1 MIYFHITRQDLLYR
15 FLKIY
20 VRLAIRLF
28 CHSIAIDKRALLQSR
43 GPLLIASNH
52 PNSFLDAII
61 FDILFDIPITSLARG
76 DAFKNKRIFRVL
88 RSLKMLPVYRI
99 REGAENLNTNYDTFN
114 SCIVLFRQNEG
125 VLIFSEGLC
134 VNEWHLR
141 PLKKGT
147 ARLAF
152 QAWDAEVPLKVLPA
166 GINYSSFRKYGKR
179 VIIHFGDF
187 IEAENFEGVSTDGE
201 KNVLFNKILTERLQP
216 LVYEI
221 EPGDKE
227 EMNKKFGSTPLIQKY
242 LLAIPALVGALLHA
256 PIYWFSKGIFHL
268 FFSDT
273 DHHDSVMLGILLF
286 TYPFYILLASYLCYI
301 TIMPWGMLVLLL
313 LPVTAWAYVKYD
325 IRKG

>member
-1 MIYFHITRQDLLYR
+1 MLYR

-28 CHSIAIDKRALLQSR
+28 CHPIAIDKRSLLQTK

-61 FDILFDIPITSLARG
+61 FDILFNIPVTALARG
-76 DAFKNKRIFRVL
+76 DAFKNKRIFRIL
-88 RSLKMLPVYRI
+88 RSLKMLPVFRI
-99 REGAENLNTNYDTFN
+99 REGSENLNTNYDTFN
-114 SCIVLFRQNEG
+114 SCIALFRQNEG

-152 QAWDAEVPLKVLPA
+152 QAWDALIPLKVLPA
-166 GINYSSFRKYGKR
+166 GINYSSFRKYGKK
-179 VIIHFGDF
+179 IILHFGDF
-187 IEAENFEGVSTDGE
+187 IEARNFEGISTDGE
-201 KNVLFNKILTERLQP
+201 RNMQFNKTLKERLQP

-221 EPGDKE
+221 EPGDHQAL
-227 EMNKKFGSTPLIQKY
+227 NKKFGSTARTQKY

-256 PIYWFSKGIFHL
+256 PLYGPAKAVIRLVFN
-268 FFSDT
+268 DT
-273 DHHDSVMLGILLF
+273 DHRDSVMLGILLLS
-286 TYPFYILLASYLCYI
+286 YPLYVMLLTYLCC
-301 TIMPWGMLVLLL
+301 TTPLQCAGLLLVLLL
-313 LPVTAWAYVKYD
+313 PFTAWCYVHYEV
-325 IRKG
+325 RKG

>member
-1 MIYFHITRQDLLYR
+1 MLYKL
-15 FLKIY
+15 LKIY
-20 VRLAIRLF
+20 VRLAIHLF
-28 CHSIAIDKRALLQSR
+28 CHSIYVDKRWLLQTK
-43 GPLLIASNH
+43 GPLLIAANH
-52 PNSFLDAII
+52 PNSFLDAIL

-76 DAFKNKRIFRVL
+76 DAFKKKRIFKVL

-99 REGAENLNTNYDTFN
+99 REGAENLNTNYDTFD
-114 SCIVLFRQNEG
+114 SCIELFRHNEG

-152 QAWDAEVPLKVLPA
+152 QAWDAAIPLKVLPA
-166 GINYSSFRKYGKR
+166 GINYSSFCRYGKK
-179 VIIHFGDF
+179 VTIHLGDF
-187 IEAENFEGVSTDGE
+187 IEVSDFEGIITDGE
-201 KNVLFNKILTERLQP
+201 RNVQFNKILKEKLQP

-227 EMNKKFGSTPLIQKY
+227 ELNKKFGSTAPIKKY

-256 PIYWFSKGIFHL
+256 PIYWFAKAIFHL

-273 DHHDSVMLGILLF
+273 DHHDSVMLGILLL
-286 TYPFYILLASYLCYI
+286 TYPFYILLVSYLCYL
-301 TIMPWGMLVLLL
+301 TIIPWGILALIL
-313 LPVTAWAYVKYD
+313 LPFTAWAYVNYEV
-325 IRKG
+325 RKG

>member
-1 MIYFHITRQDLLYR
+1 
-15 FLKIY
+15 
-20 VRLAIRLF
+20 LAIRLF
-28 CHSIAIDKRALLQSR
+28 CHSIIVDKRSLLNTR

-61 FDILFDIPITSLARG
+61 FDILFDIPVTSLARG
-76 DAFKNKRIFRVL
+76 DAFKNKRIFRIL

-99 REGAENLNTNYDTFN
+99 REGAENLNTNYDTFD
-114 SCIVLFRQNEG
+114 SCIALFRQKEG

-152 QAWDAEVPLKVLPA
+152 QAWNASIALKVLPA

-179 VIIHFGDF
+179 IVIHFGDF
-187 IEAENFEGVSTDGE
+187 LESKDFEGIATDGE
-201 KNVLFNKILTERLQP
+201 KHVLFNRMLKERLQP

-221 EPGDKE
+221 EPG
-227 EMNKKFGSTPLIQKY
+227 NKKELAKTFGATSNTHKC
-242 LLAIPALVGALLHA
+242 LLLLPAIAGAILHA
-256 PIYWFSKGIFHL
+256 PVYGFAKLIVHS

-273 DHHDSVMLGILLF
+273 DHHDSVMLGILLL
-286 TYPFYILLASYLCYI
+286 TYPAYVALLA
-301 TIMPWGMLVLLL
+301 VLAYSICTPVYALALL
-313 LPVTAWAYVKYD
+313 FVLPATAYAYVKWD
-325 IRKG
+325 VRKG